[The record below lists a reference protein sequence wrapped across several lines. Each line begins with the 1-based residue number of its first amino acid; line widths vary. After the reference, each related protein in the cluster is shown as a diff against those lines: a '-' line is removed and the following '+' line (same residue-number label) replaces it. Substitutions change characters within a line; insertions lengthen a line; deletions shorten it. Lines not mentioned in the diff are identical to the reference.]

1 MHHRFNG
8 SKFLQ
13 FCLFTIL
20 FNISLLAHADW
31 MNLTGAETSQNIAEI
46 YVLEDHIKVN
56 LEVYVGDLD
65 KFEELL
71 PDDWLDESAG
81 ERPSL
86 EQRMQAFANKRLQF
100 ITEKGVTLP
109 AKLELVEA
117 RMRVDRVSAYAGMIN
132 PMTRQ
137 RIRQAPEDK
146 RVLYAEII
154 YTFPTVGDGQN
165 KDGQSKPLKP
175 EQLKIIPPL
184 DENGIVTTD
193 IGFVVYH
200 RAVPVIDYRFLGQ
213 PATLNLNW
221 KDPWYSKF
229 ENKNLNRHHKYPL
242 MLYLYVEPRQLRQES
257 LLRVSDITEMTGFTI
272 DQQKLD
278 VEDKYQQLQTYLKDY
293 YTREGSLDIDG
304 EIFHPDSV
312 RVEYVTITLKGL
324 KVVENVFAVD
334 ESSLLVG
341 VSQQFLRKILP
352 QKIKAQWQFFNQR
365 VDRIPVIV
373 TDPAGPFMSLLDED
387 YAEYGWQNFLKTYTE
402 PVIKA
407 VDVKTGWRVDF
418 PYIGEK
424 KLLDRLP
431 DEQQA
436 LAIING
442 VLENVRVALIE
453 KEAASL
459 SRVLGETVTPGQAE
473 HLTSELAKL
482 FAPQVTGGTVGAV
495 NKFND
500 LQLVDVRKLSDM
512 EGFSAT
518 LSGAATISAM
528 HWGHTDQRQLKF
540 QLLLDLV
547 GVDDRWKLADITV
560 IDLKEEK

>member
-1 MHHRFNG
+1 MYHKFNG
-8 SKFLQ
+8 SKILR
-13 FCLFTIL
+13 FCLFTVL
-20 FNISLLAHADW
+20 FNISLVGYADW

-46 YVLEDHIKVN
+46 YILEDHVKVN
-56 LEVYVGDLD
+56 LEVYVEDLD

-81 ERPSL
+81 ERLSL
-86 EQRMQAFANKRLQF
+86 EQRMHAFASKRLQF
-100 ITEKGVTLP
+100 ITEKGVKLP
-109 AKLELVEA
+109 AKLELVEP
-117 RMRVDRVSAYAGMIN
+117 RLRVDRVSAFAGMIN

-146 RVLYAEII
+146 RVLYAEIV
-154 YTFPTVGDGQN
+154 YTFPLSSDGQ
-165 KDGQSKPLKP
+165 KKPLKP
-175 EQLKIIPPL
+175 KQLKIIPPL

-213 PATLNLNW
+213 PATLNLDW

-229 ENKNLNRHHKYPL
+229 ENKNLSRHHKYPL
-242 MLYLYVEPRQLRQES
+242 MLYLYVEPRQVRQES
-257 LLRVSDITEMTGFTI
+257 LLRVSDITEMTRFKI
-272 DQQKLD
+272 DQQKLN
-278 VEDKYQQLQTYLKDY
+278 VEDKFQQLQAHLKDY
-293 YTREGSLDIDG
+293 YSSEGSLEIDG
-304 EIFHPDSV
+304 EAFRPDSV

-324 KVVENVFAVD
+324 KVVENVSAVD

-341 VSQQFLRKILP
+341 VSQQFLRESLP
-352 QKIKAQWQFFNQR
+352 QKIKTQWPFFNQR

-373 TDPAGPFMSLLDED
+373 TDPAGPFLSLIDKD
-387 YAEYGWQNFLKTYTE
+387 YPEYGWQNFLKTYAE
-402 PVIKA
+402 SVIKP
-407 VDVKTGWRVDF
+407 VDVKTGWRIEL

-431 DEQQA
+431 DEPQA

-442 VLENVRVALIE
+442 VLENVRVAFIE
-453 KEAASL
+453 KQPTSL

-473 HLTSELAKL
+473 HLTGELAKL
-482 FAPQVTGGTVGAV
+482 FAPQVTGGSVGAV
-495 NKFND
+495 NEFND
-500 LQLVDVRKLSDM
+500 LQLIDVRKLNDKA
-512 EGFSAT
+512 GFSAT
-518 LSGAATISAM
+518 LSGTATISAM
-528 HWGHTDQRQLKF
+528 HWGHTDRRQLKF

-560 IDLKEEK
+560 IDFKEEK